1 MNSGGWIK
9 LYRRMLNN
17 PIVMKDADHL
27 AVWVYLLLKANHT
40 EYDIFYSGQRRTLK
54 AGQLRISRATIAKDL
69 KISES
74 KVQRILKLFE
84 SEQQIEQ
91 QTNFHDRVISIISW
105 DEYQQSEQQDEQQ
118 VNSNRTASE
127 QQVNANKNIKNIKNN
142 KNNNYIYSPAITEI
156 VDYLNE
162 ITGSSYKASTKKT
175 RACIQARLNEG
186 FTVDDFKVVIWRKTK
201 EWKGT
206 DYEKFLR
213 PETLFGNKFEGY
225 LNQKET
231 TTDRLGWL
239 DDVRL

>member
-91 QTNFHDRVISIISW
+91 QTNFHDRVISILSW
-105 DEYQQSEQQDEQQ
+105 DEYQQLSL
-118 VNSNRTASE
+118 
-127 QQVNANKNIKNIKNN
+127 IHI
-142 KNNNYIYSPAITEI
+142 
-156 VDYLNE
+156 
-162 ITGSSYKASTKKT
+162 
-175 RACIQARLNEG
+175 
-186 FTVDDFKVVIWRKTK
+186 
-201 EWKGT
+201 
-206 DYEKFLR
+206 
-213 PETLFGNKFEGY
+213 
-225 LNQKET
+225 
-231 TTDRLGWL
+231 
-239 DDVRL
+239 